1 MTAPRLLSGGHG
13 GRRQCTSTCHTGNE
27 SCNLFRLSSR
37 KHLPGGPIQRAGG
50 RRRGNSP
57 VFSVTSES
65 GLPALLTSPSAF
77 SSSALREMGE
87 EGPGWEGGGV
97 ASGASSILF
106 LFSKRKRSRLKR
118 FILVAAPTLWA
129 RDSERN
135 QLRGNRRRKRGHEH
149 NVRYRA
155 GAGPSRGNP
164 GTAGAP
170 GAQAAR
176 NGCASWL
183 GHGEKGDRAG
193 VCSISPRLLSRPS
206 SPRHPPL
213 PPPSHHRLTLVQPLT
228 PARAGTSPSHPP
240 ASRAPAHGER
250 RLHDGAA
257 CPPAGGRAGARA
269 GAPRGHKGAGG
280 GERRRPRWRAPAR
293 KLTRREPS
301 WEDADRTERRG
312 AGSEAPRHLRE
323 RPPRP
328 LLALRLSPSGTHRP
342 AGSGRCDQ
350 GWRGTNNNF
359 WRGRREPGRA
369 FPMKPE
375 QACERVVMTQH
386 AA

>member
-1 MTAPRLLSGGHG
+1 MTAPKLLSKGHRG
-13 GRRQCTSTCHTGNE
+13 RQCMSTCHIGNE
-27 SCNLFRLSSR
+27 SCNLFRLSSC
-37 KHLPGGPIQRAGG
+37 KHLSGGPIRR

-106 LFSKRKRSRLKR
+106 LFSKRKRSRLNR
-118 FILVAAPTLWA
+118 FILVAAPTLW
-129 RDSERN
+129 DWESERN
-135 QLRGNRRRKRGHEH
+135 RLRKTEGEREAMRTIC
-149 NVRYRA
+149 
-155 GAGPSRGNP
+155 
-164 GTAGAP
+164 GTEPAQVPP
-170 GAQAAR
+170 GAIQAPPRRQGRRPTAMAAPHCWATAR
-176 NGCASWL
+176 RGTEPGCVPSLPGSFHA
-183 GHGEKGDRAG
+183 
-193 VCSISPRLLSRPS
+193 PR
-206 SPRHPPL
+206 PPAT

-257 CPPAGGRAGARA
+257 CPREGRAGARA
-269 GAPRGHKGAGG
+269 SAPRGHKGAGG

-312 AGSEAPRHLRE
+312 AGPEAPRHLRNV
-323 RPPRP
+323 
-328 LLALRLSPSGTHRP
+328 PSP
-342 AGSGRCDQ
+342 AGSPPVSLRY
-350 GWRGTNNNF
+350 
-359 WRGRREPGRA
+359 
-369 FPMKPE
+369 
-375 QACERVVMTQH
+375 
-386 AA
+386 